1 MYLSFQNAADNDNLG
16 LTTMEYSPQQGFPMS
31 YYPYRNQKDYRSPLV
46 FVKFNN
52 VTSHLGLMIE
62 CKALAKNIE
71 VDRSEK
77 EGSVHFELLMDVWE
91 QQNTKLSRCICLV
104 YKFNFVHL
112 SLVMPDVF
120 IFSVTISVIC
130 LFKKNIHGSNCI
142 MYMYRFT
149 CLLSDTHKRKQCSV
163 RTVSAP

>member
-77 EGSVHFELLMDVWE
+77 EGSVHFELLMDV
-91 QQNTKLSRCICLV
+91 
-104 YKFNFVHL
+104 
-112 SLVMPDVF
+112 
-120 IFSVTISVIC
+120 
-130 LFKKNIHGSNCI
+130 
-142 MYMYRFT
+142 
-149 CLLSDTHKRKQCSV
+149 
-163 RTVSAP
+163 